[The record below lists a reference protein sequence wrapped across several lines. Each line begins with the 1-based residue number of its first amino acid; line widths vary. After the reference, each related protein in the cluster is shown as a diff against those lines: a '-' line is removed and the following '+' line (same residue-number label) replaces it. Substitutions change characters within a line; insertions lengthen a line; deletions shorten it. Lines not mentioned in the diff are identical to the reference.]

1 MNRKATVCLYRY
13 PVFFLN
19 WAPTFRHFGLLFLKI
34 PSGHPRGHAYSSL
47 LTTSH
52 FLESPRRLSFVL
64 SGQNLNISN
73 ILTENIRR
81 TTTDTTMRIT
91 LNIFNPQAGE
101 QDSLLIL
108 EIFPD
113 MTLAT
118 LRESI
123 QAESTVPPTSQHIYH
138 NGRLISDDTQ
148 TMEQLQ
154 IVDGEMLAVHVRDMR
169 GSTGV
174 PEQPRRPQP
183 RRPAQNEQDP
193 ELIRLQILGQPAL
206 RQQLQSQHPE
216 LAAAVDNPAR
226 FAQIFRDSQNR
237 EQRERQERQREI
249 ERLNDD
255 PFNVENQRK
264 IEEMIRQERV
274 MENLQNA
281 MEHNP
286 EVFGRVH
293 MLYVDVE
300 VNGHPVKAF
309 VDSGAQATIMSPSCA
324 EACGIMRLIDTRFAG
339 VAHGVGTARIIGRVH
354 SAQIKIGN
362 LFLPCSFTVMEGR
375 SVDLLL
381 GLDMLKRHQATIDLA
396 RDKLIIQGEMIPFL
410 GEAEIPKAE
419 EEEAAQEPTL
429 PGPDGTAI
437 GQRTGAVV
445 PPGQHQQQIPARP
458 QAAQS
463 APSPAAAAAPAPSA
477 PQAPPAAQTAPTT
490 ANISPQA
497 IESLISMGAT
507 REQAIQALQAAEGD
521 PDVAAGLIFF

>member
-1 MNRKATVCLYRY
+1 M
-13 PVFFLN
+13 
-19 WAPTFRHFGLLFLKI
+19 I
-34 PSGHPRGHAYSSL
+34 HPRGHAYSSL

-64 SGQNLNISN
+64 SGLDFNTSN
-73 ILTENIRR
+73 ILTKNTRR

-101 QDSLLIL
+101 QDSLLTL

-226 FAQIFRDSQNR
+226 FAQIFHDSQNR

-419 EEEAAQEPTL
+419 EEAAAQEPTL

-445 PPGQHQQQIPARP
+445 PPGQHQQPIPARP
-458 QAAQS
+458 QPAQS
-463 APSPAAAAAPAPSA
+463 AP
-477 PQAPPAAQTAPTT
+477 TT
-490 ANISPQA
+490 TNISPQA